1 MVLAMYKPAV
11 KNHLVSQTANNEA
24 FYFEIAAG
32 LNQSTYLSRLLL
44 FTTTGVGCAVRTMPH
59 PASFP
64 IILFSENCGKHIC
77 GVCFV
82 INVLKH

>member
-11 KNHLVSQTANNEA
+11 KDHLVLQTANNGT

-44 FTTTGVGCAVRTMPH
+44 FTTTGVGCAVRTMVRMTHHATPCQ
-59 PASFP
+59 FP
-64 IILFSENCGKHIC
+64 NCS
-77 GVCFV
+77 VF
-82 INVLKH
+82 